1 MEQLIDLYGGWTV
14 VAAFGVFVCAG
25 FVKGAVG
32 FALPMIAISGVGSL
46 MSAEVALAGLIL
58 PALVTNL
65 QQSFRNG
72 LAEAVGT
79 LRKYWRLNFAL
90 FLLIGLFAQ
99 LVTLLSDEAY
109 FVILGVMVTLAGSV
123 QLAGWRPRFPPR
135 LTHIVEWITG
145 IIAGFFGGIAGVW
158 GPPILIYLLA
168 RETPKAE
175 LVRAQ
180 GISFLVGSIL
190 LVGAHLISG
199 VLNSMTLPFSAWAI
213 VPAIAGMVLGQVL
226 QDRLDQDKFRR
237 LTLFVLVLAGLNLLR
252 RGLFG

>member
-14 VAAFGVFVCAG
+14 VAAFGVFFCAG

-46 MSAEVALAGLIL
+46 MSAEAALASLIL

-72 LAEAVGT
+72 LAEATGT

-99 LVTLLSDEAY
+99 LVTLLSDAAY
-109 FVILGVMVTLAGSV
+109 FVILGAMVTLAGSL
-123 QLAGWRPRFPPR
+123 QLVGWRPRFPPR
-135 LTHIVEWITG
+135 LTNVVEWITG

-158 GPPILIYLLA
+158 GPPILLYLLA
-168 RETPKAE
+168 RETPKVE

-199 VLNSMTLPFSAWAI
+199 VLNSATLPFSAWAI

-226 QDRLDQDKFRR
+226 QDRLDQDRFRR
-237 LTLFVLVLAGLNLLR
+237 LTLLVLVLAGLNLLR
-252 RGLFG
+252 RGLFS